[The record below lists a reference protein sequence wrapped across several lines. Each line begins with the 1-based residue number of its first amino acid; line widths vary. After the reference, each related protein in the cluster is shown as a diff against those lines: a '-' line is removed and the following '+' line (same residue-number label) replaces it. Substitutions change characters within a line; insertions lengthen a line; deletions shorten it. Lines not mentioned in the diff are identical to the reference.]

1 VDLKTYSGA
10 NSATYSYNAYNQRVF
25 KDSSLGVY
33 YYLYDQAGHLVAE
46 SNKNSILVTNWR
58 DYRDLFPNDINS
70 GQLN

>member
-1 VDLKTYSGA
+1 
-10 NSATYSYNAYNQRVF
+10 
-25 KDSSLGVY
+25 
-33 YYLYDQAGHLVAE
+33 VAE